1 MPSHYAHYYFGK
13 EVIRVMP
20 DDVKDIINTNETS
33 IDAYM
38 MGLHGPDFLAFYRP
52 WKHNALNREGRR
64 VHQEPGRNFF
74 ENASLQLKDHP
85 TSEAYSYIFG
95 CITHFILDASC
106 HPLVTEAITETG
118 LSHAKIE
125 REFDNYIL
133 RICRKSPKRVN
144 LRKVFPHSD
153 RIDRLIA
160 DFYTGTTPKNT
171 REAIDTMTQVLA
183 IFASKKPSVRKAAYN
198 TLSLIPSKSVK
209 SRRDMIYQDQAEPL
223 AEIGNVKLFDA
234 LNKAVMIASR
244 EMDHFM
250 DYVLLGTPLNDN
262 FDFNYLGRIPS
273 ETASDVESMNK

>member
-13 EVIRVMP
+13 EVIRIMP
-20 DDVKDIINTNETS
+20 EDVKNIINTNETS

-52 WKHNALNREGRR
+52 WRHNALNREGRR

-74 ENASLQLKDHP
+74 ESASMQLKDHP

-106 HPLVTEAITETG
+106 HPLVTEYMKETG

-144 LRKVFPHSD
+144 LRKVFPHND
-153 RIDRLIA
+153 KVDRLMA
-160 DFYTGTTPKNT
+160 DFYTGTTPKST
-171 REAIDTMTQVLA
+171 AEAIDTMTKVLA
-183 IFASKKPSVRKAAYN
+183 LFASKKASVRKAAYN
-198 TLSLIPSKSVK
+198 TLSLISSPSVK
-209 SRRDMIYQDQAEPL
+209 SRRDMIYSEQAEPR
-223 AEIGNVKLFDA
+223 AEISNAKLFDA
-234 LNKAVMIASR
+234 LNKAVMIAAR

-273 ETASDVESMNK
+273 ETTNNGNSEQQ

>member
-20 DDVKDIINTNETS
+20 EDVKDIINTDETS

-52 WKHNALNREGRR
+52 WRHNALNREGKR

-74 ENASLQLKDHP
+74 ENAALQLKDHP
-85 TSEAYSYIFG
+85 SSGAYSYIFG

-106 HPLVTEAITETG
+106 HPLVTEYMAETG

-153 RIDRLIA
+153 KIDGLMA

-183 IFASKKPSVRKAAYN
+183 IFASKKSSVRKAAYN
-198 TLSLIPSKSVK
+198 TLSLIPSQSVK
-209 SRRDMIYQDQAEPL
+209 SRRDMIYQDKEEPL
-223 AEIGNVKLFDA
+223 AESSNVKLFDA